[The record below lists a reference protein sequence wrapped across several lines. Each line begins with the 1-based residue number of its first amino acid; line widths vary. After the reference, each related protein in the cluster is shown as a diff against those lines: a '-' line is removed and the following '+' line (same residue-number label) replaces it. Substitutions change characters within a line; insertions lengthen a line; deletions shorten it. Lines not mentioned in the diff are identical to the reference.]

1 MEQGGRNAVDL
12 LLVLEAT
19 IGGTRRHLRDL
30 ATGLAARGMRVHVA
44 YSVGRDPDFARD
56 VVLFKEC
63 GIGCTEIPMRRGLS
77 PFHDLAAVVRL
88 RRLIRRLRPAALHL
102 HSTKAGLVGR
112 LAAIGTGVRVLYS
125 PHCFAFEMD
134 SLLRPLYRLA
144 ERALAPLTDILVAV
158 CESEAAAARAVGYR
172 PGRIRVVHNGVEASP
187 PTPANRKDGSIAFIG
202 RNCRQK
208 GVDVMLEAF
217 KRLKR
222 IQPDARLTVMS
233 DLDDGLRAAFASAGA
248 EVLPF
253 GTASDAAALLF
264 RASILAMPSRW
275 EAFPY
280 LMLEALA
287 AGVAVVAS
295 DVGGVGE
302 CITDHENGLL
312 VPPNDPGELAMALQE
327 LLVSDQLRRRLAAAG
342 AQSAARF
349 TLSAMLDG
357 ITEAATSSPTQT
369 RISPPTSQI

>member
-1 MEQGGRNAVDL
+1 MCKV

-30 ATGLAARGMRVHVA
+30 ATGLAARGVGVHVA
-44 YSVGRDPDFARD
+44 YSAGRDPDFARD
-56 VVLFKEC
+56 VALFAER
-63 GIGCTEIPMRRGLS
+63 GIGCTEIPMRRAPS
-77 PFHDLAAVVRL
+77 PFHDLAAIVRL
-88 RRLIRRLRPAALHL
+88 RRLIRHLRPAVVHL

-112 LAAIGTGVRVLYS
+112 IAAIGTGVRVLYS

-134 SLLRPLYRLA
+134 SRLRPLYRLA

-158 CESEAAAARAVGYR
+158 CENEADAGRAIGYR
-172 PGRIRVVHNGVEASP
+172 ADKIRVVHNGIEAPAKP
-187 PTPANRKDGSIAFIG
+187 PAAERDGTIVFIG

-217 KRLKR
+217 KRLKCVR
-222 IQPDARLTVMS
+222 SDARLTVMS
-233 DLDDGLRAAFASAGA
+233 DLDESLRAAFASVGA

-253 GTASDAAALLF
+253 GTAADAAALLS

-287 AGVAVVAS
+287 SGAAVVAS

-302 CITDHENGLL
+302 CIADHENGLL
-312 VPPNDPGELAMALQE
+312 VPPDDPGELAMALQE
-327 LLVSDQLRRRLAAAG
+327 LLVSDQLRKRLAASG
-342 AQSAARF
+342 AQSATRF
-349 TLSAMLDG
+349 TLSSMVDG
-357 ITEAATSSPTQT
+357 IATLYGLN
-369 RISPPTSQI
+369 

>member
-1 MEQGGRNAVDL
+1 MCEV

-30 ATGLAARGMRVHVA
+30 ATGLAARGVRVHVA
-44 YSVGRDPDFARD
+44 YSMGRDPDFAHD
-56 VVLFKEC
+56 VALFRER
-63 GIGCTEIPMRRGLS
+63 GIGCTEVPMRRAPS
-77 PFHDLAAVVRL
+77 PFHDLAAIVRL
-88 RRLIRRLRPAALHL
+88 RRLIRHLRPAVVHL

-112 LAAIGTGVRVLYS
+112 IAAIGTGVRVLYS

-134 SLLRPLYRLA
+134 SRPRPLYRLA

-158 CESEAAAARAVGYR
+158 CESEARAARSIGYR
-172 PGRIRVVHNGVEASP
+172 PDKIRVVHNGIDADAPPRVEVRDDA
-187 PTPANRKDGSIAFIG
+187 IAFIG
-202 RNCRQK
+202 RNSRQK

-222 IQPDARLTVMS
+222 LLPGARLTVMS
-233 DLDDGLRAAFASAGA
+233 DLDDRLRVEFVSAGA

-253 GTASDAAALLF
+253 GTADDAAALLS

-287 AGVAVVAS
+287 AGAAVVAS
-295 DVGGVGE
+295 DVGGVRE
-302 CITDHENGLL
+302 CISDRENGLL
-312 VPPNDPGELAMALQE
+312 VPPDDPGELAMALQE
-327 LLVSDQLRRRLAAAG
+327 LLVSEQLRKRLAAAG
-342 AQSAARF
+342 PRSAAKF
-349 TLSAMLDG
+349 TLSAMVDG
-357 ITEAATSSPTQT
+357 IAKAAAVRT
-369 RISPPTSQI
+369 